1 MESYTKLIEPLLI
14 KMVATNY
21 KVTSGIELSEEDLVQ
36 MDYIKQCVDLFLK
49 LNKDTGVPLFRG
61 KNGNNSNNDNSN
73 NEKTREPEIMEKT
86 ITMDNPF
93 EVDSQL
99 DFNSFVDEN
108 KSIVVF
114 NNKEND
120 EVELS
125 YETDPKL
132 IEICHN
138 NKVMFDEF
146 TKNDT
151 IKLDN
156 LQDSF
161 WKTIDVK

>member
-14 KMVATNY
+14 KLVATNY
-21 KVTSGIELSEEDLVQ
+21 KVTSGIELSKEDLIQ
-36 MDYIKQCVDLFLK
+36 MDYIKQCVKLFLE
-49 LNKDTGVPLFRG
+49 LNKENGVPLFRG
-61 KNGNNSNNDNSN
+61 QNGDTSNEEKIR
-73 NEKTREPEIMEKT
+73 EKTREPEIMEKT
-86 ITMDNPF
+86 MTMDNPF

-146 TKNDT
+146 TKNDAL
-151 IKLDN
+151 KLNN

-161 WKTIDVK
+161 WSIIELEG